1 MIWPTF
7 VTRSMSNVRWN
18 TVTASR
24 SSNTGD
30 LKVFLGNRV
39 LASRIQFRRHLSPI
53 SGEDVVE
60 RLLIALLGDGNA
72 PSLSS
77 SSIFPLCRCADY

>member
-1 MIWPTF
+1 MADIL
-7 VTRSMSNVRWN
+7 TRKNVERALEHHGCFK
-18 TVTASR
+18 VI
-24 SSNTGD
+24 D

-77 SSIFPLCRCADY
+77 SSIFPLCRCAD